1 MRLLWQRYI
10 PYVLRP
16 CGDGQYKF
24 VGDYY
29 LHGFM
34 IKESNEFG
42 CRNAG
47 ICFELIYV
55 SLSEDFCTLTGE

>member
-1 MRLLWQRYI
+1 
-10 PYVLRP
+10 
-16 CGDGQYKF
+16 
-24 VGDYY
+24 
-29 LHGFM
+29 M